1 MVHVQQHENEGI
13 RSYCISTTWL
23 FGFPEVASPPPP
35 LPPLPPGLVADC
47 SLTDYV
53 PLSCGPHSTDNDGLW
68 TSWLVASE
76 ALRFSVTRD
85 PAARENAWALFTGLR
100 FLVNVSHA
108 NTVLRDAL
116 VELLKFLYCQE

>member
-1 MVHVQQHENEGI
+1 MYNNMKMRGFAVTVFQPPG
-13 RSYCISTTWL
+13 CLVFLKWL
-23 FGFPEVASPPPP
+23 HPLPPS
-35 LPPLPPGLVADC
+35 PPLPPGLVADC

-68 TSWLVASE
+68 TSWLVAAE